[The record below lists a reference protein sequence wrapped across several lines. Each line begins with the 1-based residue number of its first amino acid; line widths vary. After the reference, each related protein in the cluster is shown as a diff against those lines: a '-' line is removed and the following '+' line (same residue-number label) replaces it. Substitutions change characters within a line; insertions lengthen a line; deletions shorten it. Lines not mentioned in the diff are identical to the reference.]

1 MILLTQNDSR
11 IWIFMCGKIKI
22 SNITKFVVFI
32 SFRTL
37 SESAFKYKKFWTKV
51 QLGVTF
57 SAQVAHF
64 NNNS

>member
-32 SFRTL
+32 SFSTL
-37 SESAFKYKKFWTKV
+37 SESAFKYKKF
-51 QLGVTF
+51 
-57 SAQVAHF
+57 
-64 NNNS
+64 